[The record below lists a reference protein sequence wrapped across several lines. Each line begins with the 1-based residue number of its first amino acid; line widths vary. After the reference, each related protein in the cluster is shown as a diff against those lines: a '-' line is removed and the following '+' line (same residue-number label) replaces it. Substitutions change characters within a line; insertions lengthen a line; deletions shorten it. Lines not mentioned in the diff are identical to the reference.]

1 MIGCIG
7 APVINFVRRILKK
20 IFQGRSLF
28 ILMDSRLEISKRTPS
43 APALESLALPEIQF
57 VKKFRLGQHV
67 SLLRATETVEVLQV
81 VRELAYGRTSFDVW
95 ELANGERIMVVDRKL
110 AAIPQGITGVLERTD
125 RGDRWQSHR
134 LLEAFTSRLNADASK
149 VAEDI
154 QNAWKDKFHFKMEE
168 ADPTGAVLPGN
179 EGLRPPQMGALHAI
193 GAHWSI
199 FSNEVATVVMP
210 TGTGKTETMLC
221 TVVNYR
227 RGPTLVLVPS
237 RALRNQT
244 LDKFKKLGLLR
255 KFGLVDEDVPNPIV
269 GVVTKEPK
277 CEEDLEIFRGCNVVI
292 AVMASLGAPG
302 VAPFRPGIAAALSSL
317 FVDEAHHIPS
327 DTWSEFRSHF
337 TAHQIVQFTATPFRL
352 DTKLVDGRVIFNYPL
367 AAAQR
372 DNYFKKITFLPVF
385 ELDREAADE
394 AIAREALRVLRDDI
408 ESGLRHL
415 LMARCRFIERGD
427 DIKAIYDRLA
437 PEFNAL
443 VVTSEMDEP
452 AIDAALNRVRAGE
465 SRIIVCV
472 NMLGEGFDLP
482 ELKIAALH
490 DLHKS
495 LPILLQFTGR
505 FTRTSAVGIGDAT
518 VVANIA
524 DPKVSLKLEKLYSES
539 ADWNVLLSERSS
551 EAAKEHAELVE
562 FLRNSDTLIDDS
574 EIGAIKISKTLLRPK
589 YSTIVFKCA
598 NFTPKSFQK
607 GLPGNVVVHNAWF
620 NPSANLLFFVS
631 RKEDSVRWT
640 KGKVIADREW
650 HLFVLYHD
658 AEAGLLHL
666 NSSDKES
673 MHDELAEAVG
683 AESRIKG
690 EDIFRSL
697 GGINRLIFANIGVR
711 KHGRRNMSF
720 AMYTGA
726 DVKQALTA
734 TETGDATKSNLDG
747 RGWEYGGVVHPG
759 CSAKGRVWSKA
770 QGSIPHL
777 VRWCKPVGRKLID
790 ETIDASRIIDNV
802 LIPVEVKDNFPEE
815 LVLSVEWPP
824 ELLKTSDERVL
835 IAKDDREIA
844 TAFCEWE
851 FDEEKSTSTELM
863 FRLISSVGDLE
874 ERLSLTLETGR
885 GYRFEGAPGVRIKSG
900 RLNMPLC
907 DYLYDYPLLVR
918 YVSLKELEGDL
929 LYEQSNPAAIKLDER
944 SLIPW
949 QWPKSEVD
957 ITVESIW
964 KKGVERP
971 KSVQAYVAANYRDE
985 GFDIVFNDDD
995 AGEAAD
1001 LVCLKEESDR
1011 VRLVLAHCKFSG
1023 AATEGSRVK
1032 DVVEVTSQAVRSAV
1046 WRGNF
1051 DRLYRHLMARQK
1063 VKGSGVQGRSR
1074 FIVGD
1079 LASLSSIAKITR
1091 NKPISFEIIIVQ
1103 PGVSRSGVSAHQK
1116 LVLGA
1121 GLAFLKQTVGV
1132 DAQVIC
1138 SE

>member
-1 MIGCIG
+1 MD
-7 APVINFVRRILKK
+7 AKLKPSDDG
-20 IFQGRSLF
+20 IVVPSLGPIVF
-28 ILMDSRLEISKRTPS
+28 
-43 APALESLALPEIQF
+43 PEIEF
-57 VKKFRLGQHV
+57 VKKFRLGRHV
-67 SLLRATETVEVLQV
+67 SVLRSSQTVEVLRV

-95 ELANGERIMVVDRKL
+95 ELATGDRIMVVDRKL
-110 AAIPQGITGVLERTD
+110 RAIPEGITGIMEATD
-125 RGDRWQSHR
+125 RGYRWQWHA
-134 LLEAFTSRLNADASK
+134 LLEDFTSRMNTAAGAVAD
-149 VAEDI
+149 DI
-154 QNAWKDKFHFKMEE
+154 QKAWKDNFHFRMEE
-168 ADPTGAVLPGN
+168 ADATGAVLPGN
-179 EGLRPPQMGALHAI
+179 EGLRPPQIGALHAI

-199 FSNEVATVVMP
+199 FPQEVATVVMP

-227 RGPTLVLVPS
+227 QAPTLVIVPS
-237 RALRNQT
+237 RALRAQT
-244 LDKFKKLGLLR
+244 LKKFRTLGLLR
-255 KFGLVDEDVPNPIV
+255 DLGLVDPTIPNPIV
-269 GVVTKEPK
+269 GVVTKEPSS
-277 CEEDLEIFRGCNVVI
+277 EEDLEIFRGCNVVI

-302 VAPFRPGIAAALSSL
+302 VAPFRPRIAAAFNSL

-337 TAHQIVQFTATPFRL
+337 ASHRVVQFTATPFRL

-372 DNYFKKITFLPVF
+372 DRYFKKITFLPVF
-385 ELDREAADE
+385 ELDPDEADE

-408 ESGLRHL
+408 GSGLRHL
-415 LMARCRFIERGD
+415 LMARCRLIARGTA
-427 DIKAIYDRLA
+427 IKAIYDRLA

-443 VVTSEMDEP
+443 VVDSEMEDFAVE
-452 AIDAALNRVRAGE
+452 AALDRVRAGE
-465 SRIIVCV
+465 SRIVVCV

-524 DPKVSLKLEKLYSES
+524 DPKVSQKLEKLYSES

-574 EIGAIKISKTLLRPK
+574 GIDDIRISKNLLRPK
-589 YSTIVFKCA
+589 YSTIVFRCA
-598 NFTPKSFQK
+598 NFSPKSFQK
-607 GLPGNVVVHNAWF
+607 GLPDSVVVHNAWF

-631 RKEDSVRWT
+631 RREDAVRWT

-666 NSSDKES
+666 NSSDKDS
-673 MHDELAEAVG
+673 MHDELAKAVG
-683 AESRIKG
+683 AESRIQG
-690 EDIFRSL
+690 ETIFRSL
-697 GGINRLIFANIGVR
+697 GGINRLIFSNIGVR

-726 DVKQALTA
+726 DVKQALTV

-747 RGWEYGGVVHPG
+747 RGWEYGAVVHPG

-777 VRWCKPVGRKLID
+777 VRWCRPVGRKLVD
-790 ETIDASRIIDNV
+790 ETIDASRILDNV
-802 LIPVEVKDNFPEE
+802 LIPVEVKEKFPEE
-815 LVLSVEWPP
+815 QILSVEWPP
-824 ELLKTSDERVL
+824 ELLKTSDERVF
-835 IAKDDREIA
+835 IVRGEQEIA
-844 TAFCEWE
+844 TAFCEWS
-851 FDEEKSTSTELM
+851 FDEDNSTSTALS
-863 FRLISSVGDLE
+863 FRLISSSDLD
-874 ERLSLTLETGR
+874 ERIVLKLETGR
-885 GYRFEGAPGVRIKSG
+885 GYRFEGATGVRIRSG
-900 RLNMPLC
+900 RLDMPLT

-944 SLIPW
+944 SLVPW
-949 QWPKSEVD
+949 QWPRSEVD

-971 KSVQAYVAANYRDE
+971 NSVQSYVAAYYRDE
-985 GFDIVFNDDD
+985 NFDVVFNDDD

-1001 LVCLKEESDR
+1001 LVCLKEEGDHIR
-1011 VRLVLAHCKFSG
+1011 MVLAHCKFSG
-1023 AATEGSRVK
+1023 APTEGSRVK

-1051 DRLYRHLMARQK
+1051 DRLYRHLLVRQK

-1074 FIVGD
+1074 FIVGN
-1079 LASLSSIAKITR
+1079 LTSLGNIAKASR
-1091 NKPISFEIIIVQ
+1091 NKPITFEIVIVQ
-1103 PGVSRSGVSAHQK
+1103 PGVSRSAVSDDQK

>member
-1 MIGCIG
+1 MDATLNQPEGDTASTPRLVVFPEIE
-7 APVINFVRRILKK
+7 FVR
-20 IFQGRSLF
+20 
-28 ILMDSRLEISKRTPS
+28 
-43 APALESLALPEIQF
+43 
-57 VKKFRLGQHV
+57 KFRLGRQV
-67 SLLRATETVEVLQV
+67 CLLRASQAVDV
-81 VRELAYGRTSFDVW
+81 VRTTNELAYGRTSFDVW
-95 ELANGERIMVVDRKL
+95 ELATGDRIMVVDRKPRV
-110 AAIPQGITGVLERTD
+110 IPAGITGVLEKTHQ
-125 RGDRWQSHR
+125 GYRWQWHS
-134 LLEAFTSRLNADASK
+134 LLEEFTSRIAANGDT
-149 VAEDI
+149 VAAEI
-154 QNAWKDKFHFKMEE
+154 EKAWKDNFRFRMEE
-168 ADPTGAVLPGN
+168 AESDGTVRPGN
-179 EGLRPPQMGALHAI
+179 EGLRPPQIGALHAI

-199 FSNEVATVVMP
+199 FPQEVATVVMP

-227 RGPTLVLVPS
+227 HGPTLVLVPS
-237 RALRNQT
+237 RALRAQT
-244 LDKFKKLGLLR
+244 LKKFRSLGLLR
-255 KFGLVDEDVPNPIV
+255 DLGLVDPTIPNPVV
-269 GVVTKEPK
+269 GVVTREPSS
-277 CEEDLEIFRGCNVVI
+277 EEDLEIFRSCNVVI

-302 VAPFRPGIAAALSSL
+302 VAPFRAGIAAAFSSL
-317 FVDEAHHIPS
+317 FVDEAHHVPS

-337 TAHQIVQFTATPFRL
+337 TAHRIVQFTATPFRL

-372 DNYFKKITFLPVF
+372 DRYFKKITFLPVF
-385 ELDREAADE
+385 ELDPEEADE
-394 AIAREALRVLRDDI
+394 AIAREALRVLREDI
-408 ESGLRHL
+408 RSGLRHL
-415 LMARCRFIERGD
+415 LMARCRLIARGTT
-427 DIKAIYDRLA
+427 IKAIYDRLA
-437 PEFNAL
+437 PEFNAI
-443 VVTSEMDEP
+443 VVDSEMDDS
-452 AIDAALNRVRAGE
+452 AIEAALDRVRAGE
-465 SRIIVCV
+465 SRIVVCV

-524 DPKVSLKLEKLYSES
+524 DPKVSQKLEKLYTES

-574 EIGAIKISKTLLRPK
+574 GIDDIKISKNLLRPK
-589 YSTIVFKCA
+589 YSTIVFRCVQ
-598 NFTPKSFQK
+598 FSPKSFQK
-607 GLPGNVVVHNAWF
+607 GLPDNVVVHNAWF

-631 RKEDSVRWT
+631 RREDAVRWT

-658 AEAGLLHL
+658 VEAGLLHL

-673 MHDELAEAVG
+673 MHDELAKAVG
-683 AESRIKG
+683 AESRIHG
-690 EDIFRSL
+690 EAIFRSL
-697 GGINRLIFANIGVR
+697 GGINRLIFNNIGVR

-747 RGWEYGGVVHPG
+747 RGWEYGAVVHPG

-790 ETIDASRIIDNV
+790 ETIDATRILDNV
-802 LIPVEVKDNFPEE
+802 LIPVEVKENFPREQI
-815 LVLSVEWPP
+815 LSVEWPP
-824 ELLKTSDERVL
+824 ELLKTSDERVF
-835 IAKDDREIA
+835 IVKDDQEVA
-844 TAFCEWE
+844 TAFCEWS
-851 FDEEKSTSTELM
+851 FDEDNSTSTDLS
-863 FRLISSVGDLE
+863 FHLISSIADLD
-874 ERLSLTLETGR
+874 ERVVLELEAGR
-885 GYRFEGAPGVRIKSG
+885 GYRFEGAAGVRIRSG
-900 RLNMPLC
+900 RLNMPLS

-929 LYEQSNPAAIKLDER
+929 LYEQNNPAAIKLDER
-944 SLIPW
+944 SLISW

-971 KSVQAYVAANYRDE
+971 KSVQSYVAAHYQDE
-985 GFDIVFNDDD
+985 DFDVVFNDDD

-1001 LVCLKEESDR
+1001 LVCLKEESDHI
-1011 VRLVLAHCKFSG
+1011 RLVLAHCKFSG

-1051 DRLYRHLMARQK
+1051 DRLYRHLLVRQK
-1063 VKGSGVQGRSR
+1063 VKGSGLVGRSR

-1079 LASLSSIAKITR
+1079 LTSLGNIARSTR
-1091 NKPISFEIIIVQ
+1091 NKPVSFEVVIVQ
-1103 PGVSRSGVSAHQK
+1103 PGVSRSSLSDDQR